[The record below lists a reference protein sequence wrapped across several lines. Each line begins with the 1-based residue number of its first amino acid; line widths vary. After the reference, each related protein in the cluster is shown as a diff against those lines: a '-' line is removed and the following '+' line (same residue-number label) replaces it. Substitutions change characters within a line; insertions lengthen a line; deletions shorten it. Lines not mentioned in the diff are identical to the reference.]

1 MSRLGPA
8 FQSEHMPK
16 PITVTLCP
24 LSAVGYDR
32 RPWTTKKRPSPSRR
46 RPALFAR
53 VNGLKLHY
61 LDLGVRDMLQG
72 GAF

>member
-1 MSRLGPA
+1 VDHQEAAIAEPT
-8 FQSEHMPK
+8 P
-16 PITVTLCP
+16 T
-24 LSAVGYDR
+24 SA
-32 RPWTTKKRPSPSRR
+32 
-46 RPALFAR
+46 FAR